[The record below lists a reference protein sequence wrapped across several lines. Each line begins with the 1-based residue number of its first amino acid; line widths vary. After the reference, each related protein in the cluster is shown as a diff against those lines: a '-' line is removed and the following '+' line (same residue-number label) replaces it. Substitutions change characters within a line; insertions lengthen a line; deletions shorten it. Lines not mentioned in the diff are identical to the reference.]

1 MEDLVVAEETLV
13 VIQDVTL
20 GVEVLEQ
27 LVKETL
33 VVVVLKAVVE
43 VLVVLVLQELEHLE
57 LPVQLAQVE

>member
-1 MEDLVVAEETLV
+1 MEDPVVAEETLV

-33 VVVVLKAVVE
+33 VVVVLKAVVVELE
-43 VLVVLVLQELEHLE
+43 VQVQQELVLLVH
-57 LPVQLAQVE
+57 PVRLAQAE